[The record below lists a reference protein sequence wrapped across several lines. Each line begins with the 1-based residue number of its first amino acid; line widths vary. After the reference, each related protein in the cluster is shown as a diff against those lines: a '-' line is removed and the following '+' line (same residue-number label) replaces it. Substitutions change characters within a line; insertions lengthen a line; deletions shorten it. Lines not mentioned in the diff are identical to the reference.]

1 MPGATP
7 VLDAGAAT
15 PPFAR
20 RLAAA
25 GSELGRQ
32 IERWSRHSLRR
43 YLASL
48 VPSSDAAPNAH
59 RLRLAAALEHYLE
72 ARGDRRAERA
82 ATALLARPVIQ
93 QADHSNLLLDG
104 ETFLNNFLFHLAC
117 REAGATVALHSQ
129 CSTVS
134 CLWKRGPV
142 AGPVFL
148 HTRGAILSVFP
159 LSRRAFKTTTFCC
172 LPQLPLSFGHLAG
185 EPLDPAADPVLGPLL
200 GRMLGDAPRGFRRC
214 NEEIWRQLDLDHGI
228 ERIAV
233 DESLV
238 SECAARHLED
248 PGSPVFRLLFEP
260 AVRDRFRAVK
270 RELVGAADNFAVNH
284 ASPDFLWLRDG
295 SRLRKV
301 VFCGAGEG
309 AVPVT
314 ASDRR
319 PLPFPFT
326 PREVAAGLRAGRLYC
341 DRLLAYTVRCL
352 LPGVVAVGGTSQ
364 QDYVAL
370 YSRALLETHRQTPF
384 LEATDAIRVGSPGLS
399 RLGGMALLE
408 LDPGAAALLARL
420 GPGLRLG
427 QLEEAH
433 LDRPLGETIGSLA
446 CAGYLEPKLARA
458 EGRA

>member
-7 VLDAGAAT
+7 VLNEDAAT

-25 GSELGRQ
+25 GSELGQQ

-48 VPSSDAAPNAH
+48 IPTSEAVPNPH
-59 RLRLAAALEHYLE
+59 RLRLAAALERYLD

-82 ATALLARPVIQ
+82 GASLLATPVIQ
-93 QADHSNLLLDG
+93 QADHSNLLLDS
-104 ETFLNNFLFHLAC
+104 ETFLNNFLFHIAC
-117 REAGATVALHSQ
+117 REAGETVALHSQ

-134 CLWKRGPV
+134 CLWKRDPV

-172 LPQLPLSFGHLAG
+172 LPALPLSFDQLAG
-185 EPLDPAADPVLGPLL
+185 DALEPAADPVLGPLL
-200 GRMLGDAPRGFRRC
+200 GRTVADAPRGFRQC
-214 NEEIWRQLDLDHGI
+214 NEEIWRQLDVDHGI

-233 DESLV
+233 DESLA
-238 SECAARHLED
+238 SECVARHLED
-248 PGSPVFRLLFEP
+248 PDSPVFRLVFEP

-270 RELVGAADNFAVNH
+270 RDLIAAGDNFAVNH

-301 VFCGAGEG
+301 VFDGTGEG

-326 PREVAAGLRAGRLYC
+326 PRETAAALRAGRLYC

-370 YSRALLETHRQTPF
+370 YSRALLETHRQAPF
-384 LEATDAIRVGSPGLS
+384 LEPTDAIRIGSPGLS

-408 LDPGAAALLARL
+408 LDPEATALLAQL
-420 GPGLRLG
+420 GPGLHLG
-427 QLEEAH
+427 QIEEAY

-446 CAGYLEPKLARA
+446 CADYLEPKLARA